1 MGSQELD
8 TTEQLTLSLFTLGFR
23 HRDFDNVPDYSHGKL
38 RLRTTDLEEAA
49 CGSWGATSQSL
60 SVKIKSS

>member
-23 HRDFDNVPDYSHGKL
+23 HWDFDNVPDYSHGEL
-38 RLRTTDLEEAA
+38 RLRTTDLEELPVVL
-49 CGSWGATSQSL
+49 GEPP
-60 SVKIKSS
+60 VKV